1 MAGLWRTLGSSVLG
15 INDTGSMT
23 ASTDELIA
31 CPDCDA
37 LFRAPV
43 LKHAQ
48 RIDCPHCH
56 CRISEKKNGSLQR
69 SAAFASAAAVL
80 FVVAHFFPFLSIE
93 AGSRG
98 NQTDLFSSVGALY
111 SYGSPGLACMVAIFI
126 VAAPAAAIVGILYVL
141 LPLLFGRKVTGART
155 VCRLV
160 FDTLPWNMIE
170 VFMLGILVSL
180 LKLSKLATVHLGISF
195 WAFAVL
201 ILCVTASF
209 STIDRLD
216 LWRRLEALS
225 IKARGVAVSGQ

>member
-1 MAGLWRTLGSSVLG
+1 MNDPSSNG
-15 INDTGSMT
+15 

-43 LKHAQ
+43 LEHAQ
-48 RIDCPHCH
+48 RIDCPHCR
-56 CRISEKKNGSLQR
+56 CRISEKKRGTLQR
-69 SAAFASAAAVL
+69 SAAFASSAAVL
-80 FVVAHFFPFLSIE
+80 FVVAHFFPFVSIE

-98 NQTDLFSSVGALY
+98 NQTALFGSVGALY
-111 SYGSPGLACMVAIFI
+111 ANGSPGLACMVAIFI
-126 VAAPAAAIVGILYVL
+126 VAAPAAAIIGILYVL
-141 LPLLFGRKVTGART
+141 LPLLMGRRLIGAKA
-155 VCRLV
+155 VCRFV

-209 STIDRLD
+209 SMIDRLD
-216 LWRRLEALS
+216 LWRRLEAVGG
-225 IKARGVAVSGQ
+225 KPEGAAVS

>member
-1 MAGLWRTLGSSVLG
+1 M
-15 INDTGSMT
+15 NDTGSIG
-23 ASTDELIA
+23 ASTAELIA

-56 CRISEKKNGSLQR
+56 CRLTEKRDGTLQR

-93 AGSRG
+93 AGARG
-98 NQTDLFSSVGALY
+98 NQTALFGSVGALY
-111 SYGSPGLACMVAIFI
+111 ANGSPGLACMVAIFI
-126 VAAPAAAIVGILYVL
+126 VAAPATVIAGILYVL
-141 LPLLFGRKVTGART
+141 LPLLMGYKVAGAT
-155 VCRLV
+155 SVCRFV

-201 ILCVTASF
+201 IVCVTASF
-209 STIDRLD
+209 SAVDRLD
-216 LWRRLEALS
+216 LWRRLEAVGA
-225 IKARGVAVSGQ
+225 KPEGTTVG